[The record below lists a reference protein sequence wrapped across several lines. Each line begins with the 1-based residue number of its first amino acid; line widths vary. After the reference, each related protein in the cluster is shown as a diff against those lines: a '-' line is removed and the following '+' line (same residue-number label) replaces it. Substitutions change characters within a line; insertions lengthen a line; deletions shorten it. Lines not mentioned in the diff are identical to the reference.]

1 MVKFRIIHP
10 CIHAFIHRRGKHRQI
25 IRQNFANYNFNLSY
39 AIEKYIGDKQAVES
53 ILANVDKTVGTS
65 GRTNLHSGTG
75 QGAFYSVVL
84 KVECN

>member
-1 MVKFRIIHP
+1 MVKFRI
-10 CIHAFIHRRGKHRQI
+10 RRGKHRQI
-25 IRQNFANYNFNLSY
+25 IRPNFANYNFNLSY
-39 AIEKYIGDKQAVES
+39 AIEKYIADKQAVES
-53 ILANVDKTVGTS
+53 ILASVDKTVGTKTS